1 MSLSDDI
8 IYYIVLV
15 YTLHA
20 DDNYNYC
27 VIEKGERIKQ
37 KSRLG

>member
-1 MSLSDDI
+1 MLLSDDI
-8 IYYIVLV
+8 IMHCIV
-15 YTLHA
+15 YTLQS